1 MGSRTKVALNFGVLM
16 RDPLRPDTRR
26 SSPVRVPRHVL
37 RHRTGVCCLVLPALA
52 VGPRLAQV
60 GPSVLPS
67 LRSASALPALQ
78 VLLDLLLIFF
88 AVNLV
93 GHHRS
98 PVVDVSIL
106 GAACFV
112 VKRSFVLSVSFLPY
126 RCLSSSFLLGC
137 LSGFSASSAPSQR
150 YSVALQLVLCS
161 VVSCWV
167 ASSLL
172 ASVAVAVLGSLLLH
186 SSVLSWFYP
195 CCSGCLHPILILC
208 VLSSSFLMFPLRG
221 LRT

>member
-1 MGSRTKVALNFGVLM
+1 MATHRGVGAA
-16 RDPLRPDTRR
+16 RFA
-26 SSPVRVPRHVL
+26 
-37 RHRTGVCCLVLPALA
+37 ALA

-67 LRSASALPALQ
+67 LRSVPCAADRVESDSHQLIVHLFLHRLNLLSGAVLQ
-78 VLLDLLLIFF
+78 VLCVCWHVCSPLLMSELYIFS
-88 AVNLV
+88 A
-93 GHHRS
+93 S
-98 PVVDVSIL
+98 
-106 GAACFV
+106 
-112 VKRSFVLSVSFLPY
+112 LSSGLSCYLFLFFFFFPTRCLFSLSLAVSFL
-126 RCLSSSFLLGC
+126 

-161 VVSCWV
+161 VVSCLV

-172 ASVAVAVLGSLLLH
+172 ASVAVAVLGSLLLR

-221 LRT
+221 CAPSTAHSIHRFYQSS